1 MALSD
6 RIVFVLTLAVL
17 GLGSVAPAHAQE
29 AFATLDV
36 RAAGTVN
43 FNHSFV
49 HEFWE
54 QGVGGEVAVATPF
67 YAGYAELGGAL
78 HLYRAATPSVPAFE
92 AWSLFA
98 GWGVGLE
105 AGRLRFEGGP
115 RVGNYHMRF
124 AAEDAFPGVRN
135 ESELALG
142 AAGRIAL
149 RPVGPVSVF
158 VAGSYTRV
166 FTFNRLKLWY
176 ASAGISYRF
185 ASPTWL
191 KEFVK

>member
-1 MALSD
+1 MLP
-6 RIVFVLTLAVL
+6 RFRLTFFAAFLAVL
-17 GLGSVAPAHAQE
+17 LGGVPAAHGQT
-29 AFATLDV
+29 AFSTVEV

-54 QGVGGEVAVATPF
+54 QGVGGEVFAATPF

-78 HLYRAATPSVPAFE
+78 HRYRAAADVPAFD
-92 AWSLFA
+92 AWALLA
-98 GWGVGLE
+98 GWGVRLE
-105 AGRLRFEGGP
+105 LGSRLRLEGGP
-115 RVGNYHMRF
+115 RIGNYHMRF
-124 AAEDAFPGVRN
+124 EEATFTGVRN

-142 AAGRIAL
+142 AMGRLAV
-149 RPVGPVSVF
+149 RPAGPVSVF

-185 ASPTWL
+185 TSPTWL
-191 KEFVK
+191 KDFLK

>member
-1 MALSD
+1 MALSN
-6 RIVFVLTLAVL
+6 RIVLVLAVL
-17 GLGSVAPAHAQE
+17 WLGSALPVHAQE
-29 AFATLDV
+29 AFSTLDV

-78 HLYRAATPSVPAFE
+78 HVYRTATPSVPAFD

-98 GWGVGLE
+98 GWGVGLDV
-105 AGRLRFEGGP
+105 GQRLRVEGGP

-124 AAEDAFPGVRN
+124 ATDDAFPGVRN

-142 AAGRIAL
+142 AAGRIAV
-149 RPVGPVSVF
+149 RPAGPVSVF

-191 KEFVK
+191 KNFLK